1 MKSHTPLAKFIHWSF
16 SILYAYGIFKQ
27 VGDLSELEDP
37 ALLNFEILFAVAFL
51 VIVFIRYFYMKD
63 TETLLGANIEIR
75 KGHLFIAKLPE
86 DSEEGPHGSRRGI
99 GMPQSRGVEFPLQA
113 QGRSERPLNSTP
125 ENTAGEPARNSDLSL
140 PAVTRTGGLPA
151 RLMLPAF
158 TTAQDCRICESLR
171 SASSSAVVI
180 CTEIPWGR
188 HSFRGLASL
197 PVTDTLL
204 PESTVPGKTA

>member
-75 KGHLFIAKLPE
+75 KGHLFIAKSVHKL
-86 DSEEGPHGSRRGI
+86 
-99 GMPQSRGVEFPLQA
+99 VYFTL
-113 QGRSERPLNSTP
+113 
-125 ENTAGEPARNSDLSL
+125 
-140 PAVTRTGGLPA
+140 V
-151 RLMLPAF
+151 MLPLTGLLIAGLFSIGAGGIELAIGLHEFSAF
-158 TTAQDCRICESLR
+158 LSYVLIAVHVGASFYSKLKGEGIWNAMTPFWKEKEKKDSRLISYLEKTEDKVYETIEKALR
-171 SASSSAVVI
+171 
-180 CTEIPWGR
+180 
-188 HSFRGLASL
+188 L
-197 PVTDTLL
+197 
-204 PESTVPGKTA
+204 

>member
-75 KGHLFIAKLPE
+75 KGHLFIAKSVHKL
-86 DSEEGPHGSRRGI
+86 
-99 GMPQSRGVEFPLQA
+99 VYFTL
-113 QGRSERPLNSTP
+113 
-125 ENTAGEPARNSDLSL
+125 
-140 PAVTRTGGLPA
+140 V
-151 RLMLPAF
+151 MLPLTGLLIAGLFSIDAGGIELAIGLHEFSAF
-158 TTAQDCRICESLR
+158 LSYVTIAIH
-171 SASSSAVVI
+171 V
-180 CTEIPWGR
+180 G
-188 HSFRGLASL
+188 ASL
-197 PVTDTLL
+197 YSRLKGEGVWNGMVPVWKETGKNESELISHLEKAEDKVYETIEKTLRL
-204 PESTVPGKTA
+204 

>member
-75 KGHLFIAKLPE
+75 KGHLFIAKSVHKLVYFTLVMLPLTGLLIAGLF
-86 DSEEGPHGSRRGI
+86 SI
-99 GMPQSRGVEFPLQA
+99 GAGGVELAIGLHEFSAFLSYVLIA
-113 QGRSERPLNSTP
+113 VHVGASFYSKLKGEGIWNAMTP
-125 ENTAGEPARNSDLSL
+125 FWKEKEKKESKLISYLEKTEDIVYETIEKTL
-140 PAVTRTGGLPA
+140 
-151 RLMLPAF
+151 RL
-158 TTAQDCRICESLR
+158 
-171 SASSSAVVI
+171 
-180 CTEIPWGR
+180 
-188 HSFRGLASL
+188 
-197 PVTDTLL
+197 
-204 PESTVPGKTA
+204 